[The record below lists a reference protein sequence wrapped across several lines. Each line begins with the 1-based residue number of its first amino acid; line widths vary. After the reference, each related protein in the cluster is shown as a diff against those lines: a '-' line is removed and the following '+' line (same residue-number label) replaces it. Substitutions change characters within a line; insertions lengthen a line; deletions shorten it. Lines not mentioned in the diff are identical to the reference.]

1 MSTIKS
7 SSENLTLNADGSG
20 NDVLVQSNGST
31 KAIVTAESNA
41 GLGTTSPSFE
51 NGTGLEIRYAGG
63 NGAHLKLTDNAS
75 GAGGTNGFDLY
86 AFNTSGY
93 IENYEA
99 GSLVF
104 RNNGGERMRILAGG
118 GLTFNGDTA
127 AANALDDY
135 EEGTWTP
142 ALRGSATAGNTTYT
156 SRYGFYEKIGRTV
169 HFRGSLHVNSQG
181 TLDGIVYVTGLPFTS
196 NSTTQRSTVHF
207 GYVDSLSITASESL
221 TGTVD
226 GGDTEFLIR
235 IWNSA
240 NGTSNFD
247 DSELTD
253 GAQFYFSGTYY
264 V

>member
-7 SSENLTLNADGSG
+7 SAENLTLNADGSG
-20 NDVLVQSNGST
+20 NDVLIQSNGST

-142 ALRGSATAGNTTYT
+142 TITSTVAGINYAASVAQGKYT
-156 SRYGFYEKIGRTV
+156 KIGRI
-169 HFRGSLHVNSQG
+169 VNASF
-181 TLDGIVYVTGLPFTS
+181 LIVVTGVTNNGGNGNKKIDGLPFTQDGSSYAQVGILGYNDVFGTDVGSFYASGSDLQFIPAGVTQS
-196 NSTTQRSTVHF
+196 NETGVITT
-207 GYVDSLSITASESL
+207 GYLSGNITYIVS
-221 TGTVD
+221 
-226 GGDTEFLIR
+226 
-235 IWNSA
+235 
-240 NGTSNFD
+240 
-247 DSELTD
+247 
-253 GAQFYFSGTYY
+253 
-264 V
+264 